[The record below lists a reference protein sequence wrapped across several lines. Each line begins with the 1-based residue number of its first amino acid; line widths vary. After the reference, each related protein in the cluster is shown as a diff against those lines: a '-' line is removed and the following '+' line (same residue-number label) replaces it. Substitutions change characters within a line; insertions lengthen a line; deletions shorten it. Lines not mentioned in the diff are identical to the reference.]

1 MYNATKKIWKDNLS
15 EEKASKQ
22 LQKSELLNIW
32 SFPRTARCTI
42 ASHNFM
48 LDHRAYLKIGLFY

>member
-1 MYNATKKIWKDNLS
+1 MLQKKFEKTIWVKKKQVNM
-15 EEKASKQ
+15 Q
-22 LQKSELLNIW
+22 LQKSELWNIW